1 MKRFI
6 TLLCCCIFTNGLVSA
21 QISTK
26 YIVGDFNEIGNYKNP
41 YKTNGVHR
49 FGFTQ
54 SDMLFI
60 TNIAKNYTI
69 TFNHFEHRKLELLDL
84 PIAEL
89 ENLNEI
95 IYAEALLKFETAD
108 DAYKWMLN
116 TLKNEV
122 KIYVINTNKFYKSN
136 DAINAPDR
144 MKVIE
149 VAIDYEDIPDHIL
162 NTL

>member
-6 TLLCCCIFTNGLVSA
+6 TLLCYCIFTNGLVSA

-41 YKTNGVHR
+41 YKTDGVHR
-49 FGFTQ
+49 FGFTP

-60 TNIAKNYTI
+60 TNVAKNYTI

-84 PIAEL
+84 PIADL

-95 IYAEALLKFETAD
+95 IYTEELLKFETAD
-108 DAYKWMLN
+108 DAYNWMLN
-116 TLKNEV
+116 TLKSDV
-122 KIYVINTNKFYKSN
+122 KIYIIDTNQFYKSEPTLEE
-136 DAINAPDR
+136 PDR
-144 MKVIE
+144 IKVLE
-149 VAIDYEDIPDHIL
+149 VCITYDDIPDHIL
-162 NTL
+162 NPF

>member
-6 TLLCCCIFTNGLVSA
+6 TLLCYCIFTNGLVSA

-41 YKTNGVHR
+41 YKTDGVHR
-49 FGFTQ
+49 FGFTP

-60 TNIAKNYTI
+60 TNVAKNYTI

-95 IYAEALLKFETAD
+95 IYAEELLKFETAD
-108 DAYKWMLN
+108 DAYNWMLN

-122 KIYVINTNKFYKSN
+122 KIYVIDTNKFYKSN
-136 DAINAPDR
+136 DAINATDR

-149 VAIDYEDIPDHIL
+149 VVIDYEDIPDHIL
-162 NTL
+162 NPF